1 MLFTQDTEQRIGK
14 VRLEVVGPRWP
25 ADLMAA
31 QKDCAVLRCEYRV
44 SDSSFHMDL
53 MHADFDVVKRGL
65 AIPHYDV
72 EFVMLDGKAERTR
85 FIRK

>member
-1 MLFTQDTEQRIGK
+1 MLFTQDIEQRIGK
-14 VRLEVVGPRWP
+14 VRLEAVSVVWR
-25 ADLMAA
+25 ATLMAV

-53 MHADFDVVKRGL
+53 LHADFDVVEPGFVV
-65 AIPHYDV
+65 PHYNA
-72 EFVMLDGKAERTR
+72 EFVMLDGKVERTR